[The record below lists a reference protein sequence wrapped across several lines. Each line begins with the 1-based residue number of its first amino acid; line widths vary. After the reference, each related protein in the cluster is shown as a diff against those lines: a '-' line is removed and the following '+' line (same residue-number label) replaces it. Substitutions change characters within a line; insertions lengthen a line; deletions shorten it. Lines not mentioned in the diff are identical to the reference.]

1 MKTISRLALAA
12 LLTTG
17 VAGTAIVAP
26 ASAQKKDKKA
36 PAGPTYTPAVLT
48 AARIAQPAIAARDF
62 ATAEPAL
69 VQVEAAAVT
78 DDDKYIAAA
87 LRYDFE
93 QQRLYGNRD
102 ANPKAPIDETVL
114 AKPLDTL
121 LANPKTPAA
130 DRGRYAFRRGALAFN
145 GKQYPVAIQLFTQ
158 AKQLGYTNPD
168 LGMFLVKAKVESGD
182 VAGGTAELESEIARM
197 NAAGQKA
204 PEDYYRYAIARSNAR
219 KMNAETMSW
228 VRKYIAAYP
237 TQKNWRDVI
246 LTYGLSQNS
255 IATLDGGQKID
266 LFRLM
271 RASGSLADQYDYE
284 DYAQKLLDR
293 GLPAEAQAVIK
304 EGQARGKIPAAA
316 ANSRMILTDAA
327 TALRNETS
335 LTAVEA
341 RSRTAADGKLASQT
355 ADAYLSQG
363 NYTKAADLYRV
374 ALSKSGVNADEVN
387 TRLGIALARGGDKA
401 GATAAFEAVKGAP
414 RADIASLWV
423 AWLNGPTPTA

>member
-1 MKTISRLALAA
+1 
-12 LLTTG
+12 
-17 VAGTAIVAP
+17 
-26 ASAQKKDKKA
+26 
-36 PAGPTYTPAVLT
+36 
-48 AARIAQPAIAARDF
+48 
-62 ATAEPAL
+62 
-69 VQVEAAAVT
+69 
-78 DDDKYIAAA
+78 
-87 LRYDFE
+87 
-93 QQRLYGNRD
+93 